1 MEILYSKSQRSTD
14 HMKSASWVAS
24 MMKQI
29 ASRFETQGEPEF
41 PCVFAQ
47 NAYARGNILC
57 LPVPYGDKGYDYSAL
72 FEGLKCFLDDATE
85 WDGSVNTAR
94 PLLVLFEPV
103 QAVSSRQGFE
113 QTFVDAMQY
122 LIDHDPKPWVENT
135 PTSPDCE
142 FWSMCFYGQQ
152 IFVNVSHPQNVQR
165 RSRNLCDCMVLV
177 VNPRER
183 FDVVAGAHRKG
194 FAIREKIREN
204 IDLYDA
210 IPRSPLLGHY
220 QAGELE
226 WPQYMLPD
234 DNESPPMQCPLKF
247 RHANGVGGE

>member
-1 MEILYSKSQRSTD
+1 MELLYSNFQRSVGD
-14 HMKSASWVAS
+14 LGGNSWAEK
-24 MMKQI
+24 MMEQI
-29 ASRFETQGEPEF
+29 ASRFKVQNGPEF

-47 NAYARGNILC
+47 NAYARGNIRC
-57 LPVPYGDKGYDYSAL
+57 LPVSFKDGGYDFAEFL
-72 FEGLKCFLDDATE
+72 EGLKTYLEDATD
-85 WDGSVNTAR
+85 WDGSVNTAK

-103 QAVSSRQGFE
+103 DAVASQKDFE
-113 QTFVDAMQY
+113 RTFVDAMQY

-135 PTSPDCE
+135 PMSPDCE

-152 IFVNVSHPQNVQR
+152 IFVNVSHPQNINR

-194 FAIREKIREN
+194 LAIRERIREN

-234 DNESPPMQCPLKF
+234 DNDAPPMQCPLKF
-247 RHANGVGGE
+247 RHANGAGGE